1 MLERYSNVFTQ
12 DIAYTRCDVMWF
24 AVPVRVRTDT
34 EWLRLFHRVLANYV
48 MSRVAGAS
56 VNYLNDELRNRQLK
70 FSTALSGKT
79 EREARWKECID
90 IVSGG

>member
-1 MLERYSNVFTQ
+1 MYSAQ
-12 DIAYTRCDVMWF
+12 
-24 AVPVRVRTDT
+24 TDT
-34 EWLRLFHRVLANYV
+34 LSLSYRVIANYV

-56 VNYLNDELRNRQLK
+56 VNYLNEELRNRQLQ
-70 FSTALSGKT
+70 FSTVLSGKT

>member
-1 MLERYSNVFTQ
+1 VSHSNAENQ
-12 DIAYTRCDVMWF
+12 WF
-24 AVPVRVRTDT
+24 S
-34 EWLRLFHRVLANYV
+34 LYHRVLANYV

-70 FSTALSGKT
+70 FSTTLSGKT

>member
-1 MLERYSNVFTQ
+1 VYSAQT
-12 DIAYTRCDVMWF
+12 DSLSLSY
-24 AVPVRVRTDT
+24 RVI
-34 EWLRLFHRVLANYV
+34 ANYV

-56 VNYLNDELRNRQLK
+56 VNYLNEELRNRQLQ
-70 FSTALSGKT
+70 FSTVLSGKT

>member
-1 MLERYSNVFTQ
+1 VYSAQ
-12 DIAYTRCDVMWF
+12 
-24 AVPVRVRTDT
+24 TDT
-34 EWLRLFHRVLANYV
+34 LSLSYRVIANYV

-56 VNYLNDELRNRQLK
+56 VNYLNEELRNRQLQ
-70 FSTALSGKT
+70 FSTVLSGKT

>member
-1 MLERYSNVFTQ
+1 MYSAQT
-12 DIAYTRCDVMWF
+12 DSLSLSY
-24 AVPVRVRTDT
+24 RVI
-34 EWLRLFHRVLANYV
+34 ANYV

-56 VNYLNDELRNRQLK
+56 VNYLNEELRNRQLQ
-70 FSTALSGKT
+70 FSTVLSGKT

>member
-1 MLERYSNVFTQ
+1 VYSAQT
-12 DIAYTRCDVMWF
+12 DSLSLSY
-24 AVPVRVRTDT
+24 RVI
-34 EWLRLFHRVLANYV
+34 ANYV

-56 VNYLNDELRNRQLK
+56 VNYLNEELRNRQLQ
-70 FSTALSGKT
+70 FSTVVSGKT

>member
-1 MLERYSNVFTQ
+1 M
-12 DIAYTRCDVMWF
+12 I
-24 AVPVRVRTDT
+24 
-34 EWLRLFHRVLANYV
+34 LFYRVLANYV

>member
-1 MLERYSNVFTQ
+1 MYSAQT
-12 DIAYTRCDVMWF
+12 DSLSLSY
-24 AVPVRVRTDT
+24 RVI
-34 EWLRLFHRVLANYV
+34 ANYV

-56 VNYLNDELRNRQLK
+56 VNYLNEELRNRQLQ
-70 FSTALSGKT
+70 FSTVVSGKT